1 MIVLYIILGLI
12 GLLLLAGLFIS
23 KDLQANKEIVINKPV
38 DEVFGFIKYLKNQ
51 QLYSKWAALD
61 ADMKNEYNGIDGQ
74 PGFVNHWVGNK
85 KVGEGEQEITAIEE
99 GKAIYTDLRFIK
111 PFKSF
116 AKVKMTAEAIGAS
129 STKVSWGFQSKMNY
143 PLNIMKLFMNMNE
156 MIGKDFSTGLTN
168 LKNLLEK

>member
-1 MIVLYIILGLI
+1 MIVLYIVLGLI

-156 MIGKDFSTGLTN
+156 MIGKDFSTGLAN